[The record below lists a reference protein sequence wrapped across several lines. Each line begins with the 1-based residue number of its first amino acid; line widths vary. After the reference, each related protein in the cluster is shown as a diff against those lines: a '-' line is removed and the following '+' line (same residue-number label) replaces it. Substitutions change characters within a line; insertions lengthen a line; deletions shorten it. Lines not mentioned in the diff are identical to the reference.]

1 MSSDNMT
8 ALVDAMGDINNE
20 VDNIRMCLLRI
31 QGTQLCMMNIM
42 EEDLKQDIAN
52 IRKQLKEMDNNEL

>member
-20 VDNIRMCLLRI
+20 VGNIRMCLLRI
-31 QGTQLCMMNIM
+31 QETQFRMMNVM

-52 IRKQLKEMDNNEL
+52 IRKQLKEMDNEL

>member
-8 ALVDAMGDINNE
+8 ALVDAMGDINKE

-31 QGTQLCMMNIM
+31 QETQLSMMNVM

-52 IRKQLKEMDNNEL
+52 VRKELKEMDNEL

>member
-1 MSSDNMT
+1 MNSDNMT

-31 QGTQLCMMNIM
+31 QETQFRMMNVM
-42 EEDLKQDIAN
+42 EEELKQDIAN
-52 IRKQLKEMDNNEL
+52 VRKELKEMDNEL

>member
-8 ALVDAMGDINNE
+8 VLVDAMGDINNE

-31 QGTQLCMMNIM
+31 QETQFRMMNVM

-52 IRKQLKEMDNNEL
+52 IRKQLKEMDNEL

>member
-31 QGTQLCMMNIM
+31 QETQLCMMNVM

-52 IRKQLKEMDNNEL
+52 IRKELKEMDDEL

>member
-8 ALVDAMGDINNE
+8 ALVDAMGDINKE

-31 QGTQLCMMNIM
+31 QETQLRMMNVM

-52 IRKQLKEMDNNEL
+52 IRRELKEMDNEL

>member
-31 QGTQLCMMNIM
+31 QETQFRMMNVM

-52 IRKQLKEMDNNEL
+52 IRKELKEMDNEL

>member
-31 QGTQLCMMNIM
+31 QETQLRMMNVM

-52 IRKQLKEMDNNEL
+52 IRRELKEMDNEL

>member
-31 QGTQLCMMNIM
+31 QETQLRMMNVM

-52 IRKQLKEMDNNEL
+52 IRKQLKEMDNEL

>member
-31 QGTQLCMMNIM
+31 QETQLRMMNVM

-52 IRKQLKEMDNNEL
+52 IRKQLKEIDNEL

>member
-31 QGTQLCMMNIM
+31 QETQLSMMNVM

-52 IRKQLKEMDNNEL
+52 IRKQLKEMDNEL

>member
-1 MSSDNMT
+1 MT

-31 QGTQLCMMNIM
+31 QETQLRMMNVM

-52 IRKQLKEMDNNEL
+52 IRKELKEMDNEL

>member
-8 ALVDAMGDINNE
+8 VLVDAMGDINKE

-31 QGTQLCMMNIM
+31 QETQFRMMNVM

-52 IRKQLKEMDNNEL
+52 IRKQLKEMDNEL

>member
-1 MSSDNMT
+1 MT

-31 QGTQLCMMNIM
+31 QETQLRMMNVM

-52 IRKQLKEMDNNEL
+52 IRKQLKEMDNEL

>member
-8 ALVDAMGDINNE
+8 VLVDAMGDINKE

-31 QGTQLCMMNIM
+31 QETQFRMMNAM

-52 IRKQLKEMDNNEL
+52 IRKQLKEMDNEL

>member
-31 QGTQLCMMNIM
+31 QETQFRMMNVM

-52 IRKQLKEMDNNEL
+52 IRKQLKEMDNEL

>member
-31 QGTQLCMMNIM
+31 QETQLRMMNVM

-52 IRKQLKEMDNNEL
+52 IRKELKEMDNEL